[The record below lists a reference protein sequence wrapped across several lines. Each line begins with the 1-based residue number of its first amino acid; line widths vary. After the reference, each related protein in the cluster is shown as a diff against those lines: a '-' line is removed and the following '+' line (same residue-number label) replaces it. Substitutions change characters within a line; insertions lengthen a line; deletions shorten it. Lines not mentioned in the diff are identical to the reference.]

1 MRTLVYVEG
10 NSNDLNNVLN
20 IIKDTWHKD
29 PHDHFYSLSAEMY
42 GCKELISEFHEISN
56 APIINPIIITNEV
69 ILLQE
74 VQMEPTPEDTN
85 EVFIVNYK
93 NDKYNFYNLKKHYP
107 NIRKVNNIMKM
118 YLSGLFE
125 DFLGD

>member
-1 MRTLVYVEG
+1 MRTIVYVEG

-20 IIKDTWHKD
+20 VIKDTWHRD
-29 PHDHFYSLSAEMY
+29 SCDFLYSLSSESLS
-42 GCKELISEFHEISN
+42 CKEMISEFHEISN
-56 APIINPIIITNEV
+56 TIIINPIIVTNEV

-74 VQMEPTPEDTN
+74 VQIEPTMEDTN

-93 NDKYNFYNLKKHYP
+93 DDRYNFYNIKKYYP

-118 YLSGLFE
+118 YLSGTFN

>member
-1 MRTLVYVEG
+1 MRTVVYVEG
-10 NSNDLNNVLN
+10 NSNDLDNVIS
-20 IIKDTWHKD
+20 IIRDTWHRD
-29 PHDHFYSLSAEMY
+29 SCDFLYSLSSNVLS
-42 GCKELISEFHEISN
+42 CKEMISEFREISN
-56 APIINPIIITNEV
+56 ATIINPIIVTNEV

-74 VQMEPTPEDTN
+74 VQMEPTVEDTN

-93 NDKYNFYNLKKHYP
+93 NDKYNFYNLKKYYP

>member
-1 MRTLVYVEG
+1 MRTIVYVEG

-20 IIKDTWHKD
+20 IIKDTWHRD
-29 PHDHFYSLSAEMY
+29 SCDFLYSLSSDLLS
-42 GCKELISEFHEISN
+42 CKEMISEFHEISN
-56 APIINPIIITNEV
+56 ATIINPIILTNEV

-74 VQMEPTPEDTN
+74 VQIEPTMEDTN

-93 NDKYNFYNLKKHYP
+93 DDRYNFYNIKKYYP

-118 YLSGLFE
+118 YLSGTFN

>member
-1 MRTLVYVEG
+1 MRTVVYVEG

-20 IIKDTWHKD
+20 IIKDTWHRD
-29 PHDHFYSLSAEMY
+29 SCDFLYSLSSESIS
-42 GCKELISEFHEISN
+42 CKEMISEFHEISN
-56 APIINPIIITNEV
+56 TIIINPIIVTNEV

-74 VQMEPTPEDTN
+74 VQIEPTMEDTN

-93 NDKYNFYNLKKHYP
+93 DDRYNFYNIKKYYP

-118 YLSGLFE
+118 YLSGTFN

>member
-1 MRTLVYVEG
+1 MRTIVYVEG

-20 IIKDTWHKD
+20 IIKDTWHRD
-29 PHDHFYSLSAEMY
+29 SCDFLYSLSSESLS
-42 GCKELISEFHEISN
+42 CKEMISEFREISN
-56 APIINPIIITNEV
+56 TIIINPIIVTNEV

-74 VQMEPTPEDTN
+74 VQIEPTMEDTN

-93 NDKYNFYNLKKHYP
+93 DDRYNFYNIKKYYP

-118 YLSGLFE
+118 YLSGTFN

>member
-1 MRTLVYVEG
+1 MRTIVYVEG

-20 IIKDTWHKD
+20 IIKDTWHRD
-29 PHDHFYSLSAEMY
+29 SCDFLYSLSSESLS
-42 GCKELISEFHEISN
+42 CKEMISEFHEISN
-56 APIINPIIITNEV
+56 TIIINPIIVTNEV

-74 VQMEPTPEDTN
+74 VQIEPTMEDTN

-93 NDKYNFYNLKKHYP
+93 DDRYNFYNIKKYYP

-118 YLSGLFE
+118 YLSGTFN